1 MPNFPI
7 VEEFTLPSLG
17 KVYGREINPNI
28 SLRSMT
34 TAEEMRRLA
43 KSDRPLQQMASIID
57 DCLVDKPGISAYD
70 MIMGD
75 YVFLLHKLRIT
86 TYGPEY
92 KMSAVCP
99 FCSTATTETINLD
112 DLFVM
117 QYDDEINKYREFDL
131 PVSHNH
137 ITLRMQ
143 TPRMVD
149 DVELQTKEA
158 QKHISKPVDSAFLFV
173 LKAVVDTVDGI
184 VLDRFKKDE
193 FLRNLPMRDAN
204 YISQY
209 AEKLNNYIGIDTRI
223 IFACDHCGM
232 EYPTTFRANNEFFR
246 PALEF

>member
-17 KVYGREINPNI
+17 KVYSREINPNI

-43 KSDRPLQQMASIID
+43 KSERPLQQMASIID

-75 YVFLLHKLRIT
+75 YVFLLHKLRVT

-92 KMSAVCP
+92 KMNAVCP
-99 FCSTATTETINLD
+99 FCNSSTTETINLD

-131 PVSHNH
+131 PISHSH

-184 VLDRFKKDE
+184 VLDPFKKE
-193 FLRNLPMRDAN
+193 
-204 YISQY
+204 
-209 AEKLNNYIGIDTRI
+209 
-223 IFACDHCGM
+223 
-232 EYPTTFRANNEFFR
+232 EFF
-246 PALEF
+246 L